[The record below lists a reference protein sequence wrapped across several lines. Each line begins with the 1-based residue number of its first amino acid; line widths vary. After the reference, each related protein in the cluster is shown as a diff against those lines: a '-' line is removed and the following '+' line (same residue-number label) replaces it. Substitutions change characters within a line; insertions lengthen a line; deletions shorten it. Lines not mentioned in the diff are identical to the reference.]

1 MAKRKPVDA
10 YHHGDLRAALVRAGA
25 ELVARRGEAALSL
38 RAVAR
43 KVGVSHAAPYHHFA
57 DKDRLLDAIAASG
70 FEKLDA
76 ALAGALRPLEGRPPL
91 ERFHALGP
99 AYVRFAVAEPHLFR
113 LMFQARAGRA
123 GFGPELGEV
132 ARRPFA
138 RVRAEAEA
146 CLATWEARPVPG
158 AAQVTML
165 AWASMHG
172 LATLWT
178 QGALGAGARG
188 PERLASEL
196 AALVTRLV
204 EPPPRSPS
212 RR

>member
-1 MAKRKPVDA
+1 VDA
-10 YHHGDLRAALVRAGA
+10 YHHGDLRAALVKAAA
-25 ELVARRGEAALSL
+25 ELVARRGDAALSL

-57 DKDRLLDAIAASG
+57 DKDGLLDAIAASG

-76 ALAGALRPLEGRPPL
+76 ALAGALAPLEGRPPL

-99 AYVRFAVAEPHLFR
+99 AYVRFAAAEPHLFH
-113 LMFQARAGRA
+113 LMFQARGRR
-123 GFGPELGEV
+123 GPLQELGEV

-146 CLATWEARPVPG
+146 CLAAWKARPVPD
-158 AAQVTML
+158 ATQVTML

-178 QGALGAGARG
+178 QGALGAGGQG

-204 EPPPRSPS
+204 EPPTR
-212 RR
+212 

>member
-1 MAKRKPVDA
+1 MPRQRKPVDA

-25 ELVARRGEAALSL
+25 ELVARRGAAALSL

-57 DKDRLLDAIAASG
+57 DKDGLLGAIAASG

-76 ALAGALRPLEGRPPL
+76 ALAGALAPLEGRPPL

-99 AYVRFAVAEPHLFR
+99 AYVRFAAAEPHLFQ
-113 LMFQARAGRA
+113 LMFPSRGGRR
-123 GFGPELGEV
+123 GSVQELGEV

-138 RVRAEAEA
+138 RVRAEVEA
-146 CLATWEARPVPG
+146 CLATWKARPVPD
-158 AAQVTML
+158 ATQVTML

-178 QGALGAGARG
+178 QGALGAAGQG

-204 EPPPRSPS
+204 EPPTR
-212 RR
+212 

>member
-1 MAKRKPVDA
+1 VDA
-10 YHHGDLRAALVRAGA
+10 YHHGDLKAALVRAGSM
-25 ELVARRGEAALSL
+25 LLARRGDAALTL

-43 KVGVSHAAPYHHFA
+43 EVGVSHAAPYHHFA
-57 DKDRLLDAIAASG
+57 DKDGLLDAVAASG

-76 ALAGALRPLEGRPPL
+76 ALRGALRPLEGRPPL

-113 LMFQARAGRA
+113 LMFQARGGRT

-138 RVRAEAEA
+138 RVRAEAEV
-146 CLATWEARPVPG
+146 CLATWKARPVPD
-158 AAQVTML
+158 AMQVTML

-178 QGALGAGARG
+178 QGALGAGAPG
-188 PERLASEL
+188 LERLASEL

-204 EPPPRSPS
+204 EPPPRSPT